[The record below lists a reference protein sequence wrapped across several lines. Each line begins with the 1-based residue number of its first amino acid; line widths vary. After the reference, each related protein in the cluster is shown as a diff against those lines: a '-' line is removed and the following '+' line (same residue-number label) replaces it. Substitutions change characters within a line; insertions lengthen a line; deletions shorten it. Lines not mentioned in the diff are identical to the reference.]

1 MNMRRAGFKRS
12 IDLVCGSA
20 YALVVVFA
28 ILFLTTPILL
38 VIVMSFDGR
47 EFLGRFPPP
56 FLSLQYYESLFS
68 SSLYMGALQNTAI
81 IAVLSTIV
89 AVFIGVIT
97 AYALVRYE
105 FKGKA
110 SLEAFFMSPL
120 IVPGVILGFSLL
132 LFFSAAGLIEGYGR
146 IVMAHALVSL
156 PYTIRVAQTSIMGIS
171 RTLTEAAMSLG
182 ATERQAFFSITLPMA
197 RAGVLSGGVLAL
209 AHSIDEVNLT
219 IFLVDSRTMTLPI
232 ALLVNMRQQFDLTIA
247 AASGIMIL
255 FVLILIAIVD
265 SIAGLDRIIGG
276 GMYDR
281 RK

>member
-1 MNMRRAGFKRS
+1 
-12 IDLVCGSA
+12 
-20 YALVVVFA
+20 
-28 ILFLTTPILL
+28 
-38 VIVMSFDGR
+38 
-47 EFLGRFPPP
+47 
-56 FLSLQYYESLFS
+56 
-68 SSLYMGALQNTAI
+68 
-81 IAVLSTIV
+81 
-89 AVFIGVIT
+89 
-97 AYALVRYE
+97 
-105 FKGKA
+105 
-110 SLEAFFMSPL
+110 
-120 IVPGVILGFSLL
+120 
-132 LFFSAAGLIEGYGR
+132 
-146 IVMAHALVSL
+146 
-156 PYTIRVAQTSIMGIS
+156 
-171 RTLTEAAMSLG
+171 MSLG